1 MRVTRTPFNT
11 PTRAIGSD
19 YALTAA
25 LIGLLAPKQTKF
37 QKIKRLFKICKA
49 HK

>member
-1 MRVTRTPFNT
+1 MRITHTPFNT

-25 LIGLLAPKQTKF
+25 MIGLLSPKLTTL
-37 QKIKRLFKICKA
+37 QKIKRLFKLCKTQR
-49 HK
+49 